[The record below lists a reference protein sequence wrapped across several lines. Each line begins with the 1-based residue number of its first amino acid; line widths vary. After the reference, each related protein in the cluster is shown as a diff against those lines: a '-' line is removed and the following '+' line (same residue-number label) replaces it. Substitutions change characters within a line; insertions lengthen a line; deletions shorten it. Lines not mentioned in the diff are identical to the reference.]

1 MSNDRNSRQVT
12 ICIMVHIIQITE
24 RLQKQKFTARLLSKV
39 VVVHM
44 CVVMT
49 MGGTDAPVT
58 ASTKARVNSS
68 DSSTKAGTTKGNSA
82 SKTCGGAEN
91 GCSRD
96 NRSSSYC

>member
-1 MSNDRNSRQVT
+1 
-12 ICIMVHIIQITE
+12 MVHIIQITE

-44 CVVMT
+44 CVVVT
-49 MGGTDAPVT
+49 MGGTDALVT

-68 DSSTKAGTTKGNSA
+68 DSSNKASTTEAGTTEGNSA
-82 SKTCGGAEN
+82 KTCGGGEN

-96 NRSSSYC
+96 DRSGSY

>member
-1 MSNDRNSRQVT
+1 
-12 ICIMVHIIQITE
+12 MVHIIQITE

-44 CVVMT
+44 CVVVT
-49 MGGTDAPVT
+49 MGGTDALVT

-68 DSSTKAGTTKGNSA
+68 DSSTKASTTEAGTTKGNSA
-82 SKTCGGAEN
+82 AKTCGGGEN

-96 NRSSSYC
+96 DRSGSYC